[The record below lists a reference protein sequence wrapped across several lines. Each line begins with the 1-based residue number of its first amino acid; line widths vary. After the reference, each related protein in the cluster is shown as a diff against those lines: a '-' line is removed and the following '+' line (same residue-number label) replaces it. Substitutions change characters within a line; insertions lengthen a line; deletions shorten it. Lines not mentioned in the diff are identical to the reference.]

1 MKLKIVITGSKVHDV
16 GYRVFLLK
24 HAMNLAVPGL
34 SVYNWEEN
42 GQQQVIALA
51 EGDEGRITAFRKVA
65 EEKRPP
71 LAKVSDITFEPY
83 DGDVGRTSELAML
96 CSFVQLDKAIPLL
109 LRMDNRLGSMD
120 DRLGSMDNRL
130 GSMDDRLGSMDNR
143 LGSMDDRLGSMDN
156 RLGSMDDRLGSMD
169 NRLVSVD
176 DKLSSMD
183 SKLSSVDNRLD
194 LVIEN
199 QRDTVDEIRG
209 LREDLVGSREWQLR
223 VERDIKVIKSKLGI
237 R

>member
-109 LRMDNRLGSMD
+109 LRME
-120 DRLGSMDNRL
+120 
-130 GSMDDRLGSMDNR
+130 
-143 LGSMDDRLGSMDN
+143 
-156 RLGSMDDRLGSMD
+156 
-169 NRLVSVD
+169 
-176 DKLSSMD
+176 
-183 SKLSSVDNRLD
+183 
-194 LVIEN
+194 EN
-199 QRDTVDEIRG
+199 QRDEVDEIRG
-209 LREDLVGSREWQLR
+209 LRGDILGSREWQLR
-223 VERDIKVIKSKLGI
+223 VERDIKLIKSELGI

>member
-156 RLGSMDDRLGSMD
+156 RL
-169 NRLVSVD
+169 VSVD

>member
-34 SVYNWEEN
+34 SVYNWEED

-109 LRMDNRLGSMD
+109 LRME
-120 DRLGSMDNRL
+120 
-130 GSMDDRLGSMDNR
+130 
-143 LGSMDDRLGSMDN
+143 
-156 RLGSMDDRLGSMD
+156 
-169 NRLVSVD
+169 
-176 DKLSSMD
+176 
-183 SKLSSVDNRLD
+183 
-194 LVIEN
+194 EN
-199 QRDTVDEIRG
+199 QRDEVDEIRG
-209 LREDLVGSREWQLR
+209 LRGDILGSREWQLR
-223 VERDIKVIKSKLGI
+223 VERDIKLIKSELGI

>member
-1 MKLKIVITGSKVHDV
+1 MKLKIVITGSDVHGV

-24 HAMNLAVPGL
+24 HAMNLAVAGL
-34 SVYNWEEN
+34 SVYNWEVD

-51 EGDEGRITAFRKVA
+51 ESDEGRIIAFRKVA

-71 LAKVSDITFEPY
+71 LAKVSDVTFEPY

-109 LRMDNRLGSMD
+109 LRMDDKLGSMD
-120 DRLGSMDNRL
+120 DKL
-130 GSMDDRLGSMDNR
+130 GSMDD
-143 LGSMDDRLGSMDN
+143 
-156 RLGSMDDRLGSMD
+156 
-169 NRLVSVD
+169 
-176 DKLSSMD
+176 K
-183 SKLSSVDNRLD
+183 LD
-194 LVIEN
+194 LVVES
-199 QRDTVDEIRG
+199 QRDTVDEIRD